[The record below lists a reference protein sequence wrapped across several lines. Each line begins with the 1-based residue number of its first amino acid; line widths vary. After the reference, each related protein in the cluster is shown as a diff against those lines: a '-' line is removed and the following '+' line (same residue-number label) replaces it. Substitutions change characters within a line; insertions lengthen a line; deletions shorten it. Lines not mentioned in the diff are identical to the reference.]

1 MPESDPAAGP
11 ASDRPPADRAIDALM
26 ALTAAM
32 PLATTSASSA
42 PSSAASFCSSSAVV
56 GLPKR
61 L

>member
-1 MPESDPAAGP
+1 M
-11 ASDRPPADRAIDALM
+11 M